1 MKKIFSKGIIY
12 PFFTLLGIVGIFDW
26 IVFPALTAADTL
38 GNILGVVIGFFTLVF
53 GYFAL
58 GVDKIIDRMEESD
71 EVVPEKV
78 KDELQIKAGI
88 KGKYQKSN
96 ITPEGAKIIADRW
109 RGVETEDVFVD
120 IPFSRLS
127 KETKEK
133 MVAIAKEDLK
143 NKLKNEKIR

>member
-1 MKKIFSKGIIY
+1 MKNIFSKGIVY

-58 GVDKIIDRMEESD
+58 GVDKIIDRMKESD

-96 ITPEGAKIIADRW
+96 ITPEAAKRIADLW
-109 RGVETEDVFVD
+109 GAVEKEDAFID

-127 KETKEK
+127 NETKEK

-143 NKLKNEKIR
+143 KQIKNEKI